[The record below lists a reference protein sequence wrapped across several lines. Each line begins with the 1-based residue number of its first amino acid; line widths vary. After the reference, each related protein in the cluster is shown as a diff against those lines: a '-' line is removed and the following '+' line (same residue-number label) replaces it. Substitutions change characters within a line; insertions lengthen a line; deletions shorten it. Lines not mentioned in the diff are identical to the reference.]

1 MIGSLGI
8 FANGFCR
15 AIWGTLFDKFSFK
28 SIMTSIN
35 IILLV
40 CAGTILFAVKNK
52 WTYMI
57 IIPIIYFCY
66 GGTFGIFP
74 TQTVRIFG

>member
-1 MIGSLGI
+1 
-8 FANGFCR
+8 
-15 AIWGTLFDKFSFK
+15 
-28 SIMTSIN
+28 MTSIN